1 MKALVTASFTPE
13 GLDRLRRYAE
23 VVYEPWHETH
33 AILRFEELADKVAT
47 VGADVLLV
55 EVDLVHGEVFDRCKL
70 TLIGAC
76 RADPLTVSVERA
88 TELGVPVLYTP
99 GRNADAVAELAVSFM
114 LLLARNTLQVIATLR
129 TQTETASDPKEYMA
143 RYEKMRGFELG
154 CSTVGLVGLGA
165 VARAVARR
173 LTGFGSRL
181 LAYDPYAPDEAF
193 AAAGAVRASL
203 DDLLSEA
210 DFVSIHCPVTEET
223 RGLIDAA
230 RIARMKRTAHLIN
243 TARPDVIDE
252 DALYEALVS
261 RSIAG
266 AGLDLL
272 REEPIS
278 PGNRFLRLD
287 NALITPH
294 VGGASHDVVRHQT
307 NILMDDVER
316 WFRGE
321 KPRFI
326 ANPAVWA
333 SRTDASRT

>member
-13 GLDRLRRYAE
+13 GLDRLRRHAD

-33 AILRFEELADKVAT
+33 AILRFEELADKVVQ

-88 TELGVPVLYTP
+88 TELGIPVLYTP

-114 LLLARNTLQVIATLR
+114 LLLARNTLRVIGTLR
-129 TQTETASDPKEYMA
+129 SQTESASDPKEYMA

-154 CSTVGLVGLGA
+154 CATVGLVGLGA

-173 LTGFGSRL
+173 LTGFGTRI
-181 LAYDPYAPDEAF
+181 LAYDPYAPEDAF
-193 AAAGAVRASL
+193 AAAGATRL
-203 DDLLSEA
+203 DLDELLATA
-210 DFVSIHCPVTEET
+210 DFVSIHCPVTDET
-223 RGLIDAA
+223 RGLLDA
-230 RIARMKRTAHLIN
+230 RRLARMRRSAYLIN

-252 DALYEALVS
+252 DALYQALVS
-261 RSIAG
+261 GSIAG
-266 AGLDLL
+266 AALDLL

-278 PGNRFLRLD
+278 PTNRFLALD
-287 NALITPH
+287 NALVTPH
-294 VGGASHDVVRHQT
+294 IGGASHDVVRHQT
-307 NILMDDVER
+307 DILMDDVDR
-316 WFRGE
+316 WFRGDR
-321 KPRFI
+321 PRFL
-326 ANPAVWA
+326 ANPAVWDRRSTQRNA
-333 SRTDASRT
+333 